1 MVGGGDKCNC
11 KGPYKWEAAEL
22 ESERE
27 GVIMEAEVR
36 GKRLEDATLW
46 PRRWRKRPQA
56 KGCETF
62 LEAGTGMEGN
72 GFSPGASRR
81 NQPC

>member
-1 MVGGGDKCNC
+1 MVEGGAKSNH
-11 KGPYKWEAAEL
+11 KGSYKQEAADL

-36 GKRLEDATLW
+36 GERLEHATLW

-56 KGCETF
+56 KGCGQR
-62 LEAGTGMEGN
+62 LEAGKDMEGN
-72 GFSPGASRR
+72 GFSPGASRG
-81 NQPC
+81 NQPR

>member
-27 GVIMEAEVR
+27 SVIMEAEVR
-36 GKRLEDATLW
+36 GERLEDASCGLEGGGRGHK
-46 PRRWRKRPQA
+46 PRD
-56 KGCETF
+56 
-62 LEAGTGMEGN
+62 AGS
-72 GFSPGASRR
+72 F
-81 NQPC
+81 